1 MGKTTLLN
9 ALVTCWQRPEAVLA
23 AAHAAQPAPL
33 CELTTHDPA
42 ADLSLRPAYD
52 ALPAGAVL
60 SREGFEAAMRAHRG
74 FRRVFDDLKME
85 ASHRAAK
92 VDDKKHTLPFRGP
105 FVSLP
110 GANATAS
117 SFVPMLVD
125 SSPDGAWHVSIR
137 FRSERFLQRCVAAAV
152 DAADGA
158 AAPGADETAAAD
170 VQLARKNELFHA
182 ALGRDLLGFDGESE
196 VPERLEGVPS
206 SAWTIS
212 PWLGL
217 FAGKTLRF
225 TVAKPTWEEGAEAV
239 HDFLL
244 LYARDAHGLWA
255 AIETGGLRVLAPA
268 DMKSPM
274 LDLQGK
280 CKDGTSRDMELLR
293 TLQMHTPHSYIFII
307 HNEFPQG
314 LLEQPF
320 TREKVLGALAG
331 EAAARAAGGAALEEA
346 APASLLAV
354 RVPEKYSPDFTRQE
368 LLPRTT
374 DPAADAEDV
383 AAVRKEMQKIFKNT
397 FMDQSTSAEH
407 FSMIKSHAVTP
418 TRTYALGMK
427 ELVNDLADSFKR
439 AQQAECRR
447 VAHAHLRAAQ
457 TALTYYTSVASA
469 TDFAPASASV
479 GSDAAQ
485 AAMAARTQAAAAV
498 LAAEKTRLATMC
510 RTVGATGEATQLED
524 LVESVLL
531 ERVMQPLYEELRT
544 GLTDASEAPFNLL
557 AELDTL
563 GIGPNTP
570 GPIGTRCIT
579 QLTHLKACCRD
590 SKVLAALTRPALD
603 ALARF
608 GSTTL
613 SLMAHGPRV
622 TEEVSVSVLDELL
635 GGVHPLAPLLA
646 RRTLNPADEHDRVAL
661 HQWLFVQELRLCV
674 LREVGTM
681 QAALAAISGL
691 DLREAA
697 ICCGCTLEHF
707 QTVSKRVLKDCG
719 QQKTAGAYQGRNN
732 MLAQVDVGPD
742 MLRKVCRAL
751 AERIGSYFYD
761 LMYASA
767 ERIKDACLQ
776 ACISTTPVGIVPSLG
791 GGGEE
796 SDADEGGLDK
806 ILRALQR
813 IAANSSNVGGS
824 GAMPAA
830 PRVIKTE
837 SVIRDVVTEL
847 VAALEAHGVTYNTAL
862 VTVTGDAQEAPAA
875 RIANSILRKVIM
887 RTRAGAKREREQWQT
902 RLEELMA
909 KTLPDLQA
917 LAQTLG
923 VAHGRR
929 KADLARRIAEHE
941 YPLCAEVKRPRF

>member
-9 ALVTCWQRPEAVLA
+9 ALVTSWQRPATALA
-23 AAHAAQPAPL
+23 EAHAKQPTPVY
-33 CELTTHDPA
+33 ELTTNDPA
-42 ADLSLRPAYD
+42 ADLSLRPAYG
-52 ALPAGAVL
+52 ALPAGAAL

-74 FRRVFDDLKME
+74 FRRVFDELVEE
-85 ASHRAAK
+85 ARLRAAK
-92 VDDKKHTLPFRGP
+92 VGDHKHTLPFRGP

-125 SSPDGAWHVSIR
+125 SSTDDAWHVSIR
-137 FRSERFLQRCVAAAV
+137 FRSERFLQRCVAAAT
-152 DAADGA
+152 AAAAAGA
-158 AAPGADETAAAD
+158 AALGAAAED
-170 VQLARKNELFHA
+170 VQLARDDELFHA

-196 VPERLEGVPS
+196 VPDHLAGVPS
-206 SAWTIS
+206 SDWTIS

-225 TVAKPTWEEGAEAV
+225 TVAAPTWEQGAEAV

-244 LYARDAHGLWA
+244 MYARDAHGLWA

-280 CKDGTSRDMELLR
+280 CKDGTSRDMELVR
-293 TLQMHTPHSYIFII
+293 TLNNHTPHSFLFII

-314 LLEQPF
+314 LLELPF
-320 TREKVLGALAG
+320 TRETVVAALAG
-331 EAAARAAGGAALEEA
+331 EARARLTGGAALEEA
-346 APASLLAV
+346 APASLLAI
-354 RVPEKYSPDFTRQE
+354 RVPEKYSPDFVREQ
-368 LLPRTT
+368 LLTRTT
-374 DPAADAEDV
+374 DPAADAEDS
-383 AAVRKEMQKIFKNT
+383 ARQRKEMQKIFKN
-397 FMDQSTSAEH
+397 STVARSTPAEH
-407 FSMIKSHAVTP
+407 FSMIKCHAVTP
-418 TRTYALGMK
+418 TRTYALGM
-427 ELVNDLADSFKR
+427 EALVNDLADSFKR
-439 AQQAECRR
+439 AQHAACRR
-447 VAHAHLRAAQ
+447 VAHAQLQAAQ
-457 TALTYYTSVASA
+457 TALTYYTSVARVS
-469 TDFAPASASV
+469 DDAPPSGV
-479 GSDAAQ
+479 GSEAAQ
-485 AAMAARTQAAAAV
+485 AAAAARTHANAAV
-498 LAAEKTRLATMC
+498 LAAEKARLATMC
-510 RTVGATGEATQLED
+510 RTVGATGEGTQLED

-531 ERVMQPLYEELRT
+531 ERVMQPLYEELRN
-544 GLTDASEAPFNLL
+544 GLTDASNAPFDLL

-570 GPIGTRCIT
+570 GSIAARCT
-579 QLTHLKACCRD
+579 AQLTHLKACSRD
-590 SKVLAALTRPALD
+590 SKVLAALTRPAHD

-622 TEEVSVSVLDELL
+622 TEEVSVSVLDALL
-635 GGVHPLAPLLA
+635 GGAHQLAELLP
-646 RRTLNPADEHDRVAL
+646 RHTLNPADANDRAVL

-691 DLREAA
+691 DLRVAG

-707 QTVSKRVLKDCG
+707 QTVSKRVLKECG
-719 QQKTAGAYQGRNN
+719 QQKTDDAYQSRND
-732 MLAQVDVGPD
+732 MLARPDVGPD
-742 MLRKVCRAL
+742 MLAKVCVAL
-751 AERIGSYFYD
+751 AERLGTYFYD

-776 ACISTTPVGIVPSLG
+776 ACISATPVGIVPNLG

-796 SDADEGGLDK
+796 SDAEEGGLDK
-806 ILRALQR
+806 ILRALTMQM
-813 IAANSSNVGGS
+813 ANNGNAGG
-824 GAMPAA
+824 GAAMPAA

-837 SVIRDVVTEL
+837 TVIRAVVTKL
-847 VAALEAHGVTYNTAL
+847 VAALVADGVTYNTAL
-862 VTVTGDAQEAPAA
+862 VTVTGDSQEAPAA
-875 RIANSILRKVIM
+875 RIADKILQKVIM
-887 RTRAGAKREREQWQT
+887 RTRTGAKREREQWQT

-909 KTLPDLQA
+909 MTLQDLQA
-917 LAQTLG
+917 LAQTLA

-941 YPLCAEVKRPRF
+941 FPLCAEVKRPRF